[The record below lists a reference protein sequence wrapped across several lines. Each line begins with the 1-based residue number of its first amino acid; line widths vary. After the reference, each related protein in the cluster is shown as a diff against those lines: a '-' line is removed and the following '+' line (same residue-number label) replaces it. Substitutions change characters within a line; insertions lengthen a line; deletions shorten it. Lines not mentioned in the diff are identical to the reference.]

1 MLGDLNELKTFRAI
15 LGTGSLTSAARELG
29 ISLAVVSKRLQ
40 ALERRTGVR
49 LINRTTRALS
59 PTEAGARLLRDVE
72 QALDALASAE
82 DYLARG
88 RSEPCGMLRVSAP
101 VALGRRHIAPIL
113 GGLTGRYPGL
123 SVSLALE
130 DRLVDLVGE
139 GLDLAIRIGDMG
151 DSSAVMRKLA
161 DSRRV
166 LVASKAYLASHGHP
180 RMPADLVDHQLL
192 CNGHE
197 AWFLTDGRGNGEMI
211 DRPGR
216 LRANNGE
223 ALTDWAIAGL
233 GIAFAPDFDVAH
245 ALGHGSLERVV
256 PRWTGPATP
265 VLALYPSGD
274 YLPLKARVAL
284 DALAGRVIPQL
295 AQITRT
301 LHDDQRAMEFPAG
314 SDRAADERGPPPLR

>member
-29 ISLAVVSKRLQ
+29 ASLAVVSKRLR

-59 PTEAGARLLRDVE
+59 PTEAGARLLRGVE

-88 RSEPCGMLRVSAP
+88 RSEPSGTLRVSAP

-113 GGLTGRYPGL
+113 GALTGRYPGL
-123 SVSLALE
+123 SISLALE
-130 DRLVDLVGE
+130 DRFVDLVGE
-139 GLDLAIRIGDMG
+139 GLDLAIRIGGLG
-151 DSSAVMRKLA
+151 DSSAMMRKLA
-161 DSRRV
+161 DSRRI
-166 LVASKAYLASHGHP
+166 LVASPAYLAAQGRPKRPGDLESHK
-180 RMPADLVDHQLL
+180 LL

-197 AWFLTDGRGNGEMI
+197 AWTLVDGQGKRELI

-223 ALTDWAIAGL
+223 TLADWAIAGL
-233 GIAFAPDFDVAH
+233 GIAFASDFDVAH
-245 ALGHGSLERVV
+245 LLAVGRLERIL
-256 PRWTGPATP
+256 PDWSGPSTP
-265 VLALYPSGD
+265 VTALYPSGD
-274 YLPLKARVAL
+274 YLPLKVRVAL
-284 DALAGRVIPQL
+284 DALTSRLISPLAG
-295 AQITRT
+295 ITRS
-301 LHDDQRAMEFPAG
+301 LHGDVPAEEVMHDPQVDAKEPE
-314 SDRAADERGPPPLR
+314 SPQAL

>member
-1 MLGDLNELKTFRAI
+1 MMLGDLNELRTFRAI
-15 LGTGSLTSAARELG
+15 LGTGSLTLAARELG
-29 ISLAVVSKRLQ
+29 TSLPVVSKRLQ

-59 PTEAGARLLRDVE
+59 PTEAGARLLRDVG

-88 RSEPCGMLRVSAP
+88 RSEPCGTLRVSTP
-101 VALGRRHIAPIL
+101 VALGRRHIVPVL
-113 GGLTGRYPGL
+113 GELTGRYPGL

-130 DRLVDLVGE
+130 DRVADIVGE
-139 GLDLAIRIGDMG
+139 GLDLAIRIGGLG
-151 DSSAVMRKLA
+151 DSSAIMRKLA

-166 LVASKAYLASHGHP
+166 LVASKTYLAAHGHP
-180 RMPADLVDHQLL
+180 RVPADLMDHQLL

-197 AWFLTDGRGNGEMI
+197 DWLLVDGRGHKEVI

-223 ALTDWAIAGL
+223 ALVDWAVAGL
-233 GIAFAPDFDVAH
+233 GVAFASDFEIAH
-245 ALGHGSLERVV
+245 ALEDGTLERVL
-256 PRWTGPATP
+256 PGWTGPAMP

-274 YLPLKARVAL
+274 YLPLKVRVAL
-284 DALAGRVIPQL
+284 DALTSRAVPRLVRM
-295 AQITRT
+295 ART
-301 LHDDQRAMEFPAG
+301 LHGDRATAIPFDDQRLSGGGREA
-314 SDRAADERGPPPLR
+314 